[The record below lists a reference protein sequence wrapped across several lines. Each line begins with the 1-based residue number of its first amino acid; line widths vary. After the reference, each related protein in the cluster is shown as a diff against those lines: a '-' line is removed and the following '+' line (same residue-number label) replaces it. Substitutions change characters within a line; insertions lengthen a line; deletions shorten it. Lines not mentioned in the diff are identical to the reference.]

1 MRVVSLVWAKQW
13 RQRREI
19 LPSVSVSVSESQSFL
34 RERGV
39 TFSDYRKHELS
50 DLVQKAFEIKL
61 PIDPEALIE
70 DRAEVIGLKLR
81 DLAGPENP
89 RRRNV
94 QSSAESWFLVRKY
107 QHKHST

>member
-1 MRVVSLVWAKQW
+1 MFGPNNGVSEGKSYHLYLY
-13 RQRREI
+13 R
-19 LPSVSVSVSESQSFL
+19 SVSESQSFL